1 MEEKQMD
8 LMTGFPPTPDKLVTL
23 SNWRTPPF
31 NRWAFNHV
39 SELVPS
45 AFVRTVTGASPLEA
59 DPRSLTDFRLSHEG
73 RNFGFNDWLE
83 GTFTDSIVVM
93 KNVKVVFE
101 TYADGQS
108 PAIPHIWMSVSKSI
122 LGLVA
127 GIVVGRAQLDV
138 DAPLT
143 EVIPELQG
151 SAFGG
156 ATVRDALDMR
166 VGISFDE
173 DYHAAGGAIIEYRK
187 SHLWDP
193 VPVGEPPTDLRSF
206 LLSLTGRDGEH
217 GGRFHYVSPNT
228 DLLGWVLERAAATR
242 YPDLVSEALWQPIQ
256 AERDAYITV
265 DRFGA
270 PRCAGGFCA
279 TPRDMARIG
288 RLFVTAGRHGGV
300 QVVPESWISDIV
312 NFDGAAAWKAG
323 DFFDLFEGANMHY
336 RSKWY
341 VSRGERPMISGLG
354 VFGQHLFID
363 PAADLVIAKCSSQPL
378 PLDPS
383 FVSTTLAGVEEL
395 RAMFR

>member
-1 MEEKQMD
+1 MD
-8 LMTGFPPTPDKLVTL
+8 LMTQFPPEPDKLVTL

-45 AFVRTVTGASPLEA
+45 AFVRAGTDTAPLPA
-59 DPRSLTDFRLSHEG
+59 DSRSLDGFRLSHAG
-73 RNFGFNDWLE
+73 RSFGLDDWLAA
-83 GTFTDSIVVM
+83 TFTDSMVVL
-93 KNVKVVFE
+93 KDGKLVFE
-101 TYADGQS
+101 TYADGQG
-108 PAIPHIWMSVSKSI
+108 ATIPHIWMSVSKSV

-127 GIVVGRAQLDV
+127 GIVAGRGQLDV

-143 EVIPELQG
+143 KVIPGLEA
-151 SAFGG
+151 SAFAG

-166 VGISFDE
+166 VGLAFDE
-173 DYHAAGGAIIEYRK
+173 NYLATGGPIIQYRK

-193 VPVGEPPTDLRSF
+193 VPVGEAPTDMRSF
-206 LLSLTGRDGEH
+206 LVTLRERDGEH
-217 GGRFHYVSPNT
+217 DGRFHYVSPNT
-228 DLLGWVLERAAATR
+228 DLLGWVLERATGTR
-242 YPDLVSEALWQPIQ
+242 YADLVSQTLWQPIQ

-279 TPRDMARIG
+279 TPRDMARLA
-288 RLFVTAGRHGGV
+288 RLFVTGGACGGV
-300 QVVPESWISDIV
+300 QVVPEKWLRDIV
-312 NFDGAAAWKAG
+312 DFDGQAAWKTG
-323 DFFDLFEGANMHY
+323 DFFDLFAGAKMHY

-341 VSRGERPMISGLG
+341 ILHGERPLVFGLG

-363 PAADLVIAKCSSQPL
+363 PAADLVVAKCSSQPL
-378 PLDPS
+378 PLDAS
-383 FVSTTLAGVEEL
+383 FLSMTLAGVEQI